1 MSIGVLS
8 AFISEG
14 VRSAVTVVTDNY
26 ELLCGC
32 WEVNLGPLEGQLAL
46 SPAPVAGLSNTLRLE
61 DPPLPKS

>member
-32 WEVNLGPLEGQLAL
+32 WEVNLGPLAKQ
-46 SPAPVAGLSNTLRLE
+46 PGLLTPEPSV
-61 DPPLPKS
+61 